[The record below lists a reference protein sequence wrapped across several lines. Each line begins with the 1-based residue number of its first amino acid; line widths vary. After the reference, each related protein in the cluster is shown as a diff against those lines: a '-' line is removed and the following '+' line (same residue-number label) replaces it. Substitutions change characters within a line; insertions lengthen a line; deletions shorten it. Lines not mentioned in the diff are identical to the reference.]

1 MKKRLMSLLLVLTMV
16 LGLLPT
22 GALAAEGAAEISD
35 QIGLAGMTDGSYILT
50 QDITLSEWTAIDF
63 SGTLDGNGHTIT
75 LNGAP
80 LFKELSGT
88 VQNLLLVGEA
98 AADDAAGALALSLN
112 GGTVNNCWS
121 GADVMSY
128 YDSAAGFIGTVV
140 SGTIRN
146 CLFAGSYA
154 DYGIAATAD
163 SGSRI
168 ENCYYPDW
176 LDASDGAFAAK
187 DNEGIRADR
196 YPYAM
201 ANLNSAHEDG
211 LLYWDMDTDG
221 VPKPISSKKPEAN
234 RTELQTLYD
243 EVKDK
248 PNSVPGEDGIS
259 YTEDSW
265 TAFEAART
273 AAQTVLRDENATQ
286 ADIDEA
292 KGRLQAALDGLIPD
306 RTTATAEERAALQ
319 AKIAELP
326 AEKGRYTDASWS
338 AVQAAL
344 KPVESL
350 LKNPAATAAEL
361 TERATALENAMA
373 ALAEIPE
380 PAAVTEPPEGQTW
393 TMSSTAEQLAELS
406 TGGGTGYYKLAND
419 IVDYV
424 GTYDP
429 FGTQIKPFN
438 GVLDG
443 NGFTVTFADGS
454 KYPNPIVD
462 TLGPNGIIQNLGVR
476 GSISNPALVNK
487 LDGKLINCYSWADSH
502 YGGLVGEMRSGSIIA
517 NCYVNQMPGG
527 SSSGGLVYT
536 GSGGHILNSYWPS
549 GEAIGDNENTSIL
562 DSNTAANQK
571 TEEFRTLLNAHRFG
585 GMEWHQSE
593 LGLPWLGEEQDYVE
607 STFYPVVMT
616 DLITGET
623 TTITSA
629 DEMLTTSVFGL
640 PNGNVATLAVQGYE
654 GTVKWDVTSEQTN
667 APIIVYGAGKVWVRD
682 PGTVTVTAV
691 CGDISFFSIGF
702 AR

>member
-1 MKKRLMSLLLVLTMV
+1 M
-16 LGLLPT
+16 
-22 GALAAEGAAEISD
+22 
-35 QIGLAGMTDGSYILT
+35 
-50 QDITLSEWTAIDF
+50 
-63 SGTLDGNGHTIT
+63 
-75 LNGAP
+75 
-80 LFKELSGT
+80 
-88 VQNLLLVGEA
+88 
-98 AADDAAGALALSLN
+98 
-112 GGTVNNCWS
+112 
-121 GADVMSY
+121 
-128 YDSAAGFIGTVV
+128 
-140 SGTIRN
+140 
-146 CLFAGSYA
+146 
-154 DYGIAATAD
+154 
-163 SGSRI
+163 
-168 ENCYYPDW
+168 
-176 LDASDGAFAAK
+176 
-187 DNEGIRADR
+187 
-196 YPYAM
+196 
-201 ANLNSAHEDG
+201 
-211 LLYWDMDTDG
+211 
-221 VPKPISSKKPEAN
+221 
-234 RTELQTLYD
+234 
-243 EVKDK
+243 
-248 PNSVPGEDGIS
+248 
-259 YTEDSW
+259 
-265 TAFEAART
+265 
-273 AAQTVLRDENATQ
+273 
-286 ADIDEA
+286 
-292 KGRLQAALDGLIPD
+292 
-306 RTTATAEERAALQ
+306 
-319 AKIAELP
+319 
-326 AEKGRYTDASWS
+326 
-338 AVQAAL
+338 
-344 KPVESL
+344 
-350 LKNPAATAAEL
+350 KNPAATAAEL

-393 TMSSTAEQLAELS
+393 TMISTAEQLAELS

-429 FGTQIKPFN
+429 FGTQLKPFN

-462 TLGPNGIIQNLGVR
+462 TLGPSGVIQNLGVR

-487 LDGKLINCYSWADSH
+487 LDGKLINCYSWAGSH

-691 CGDISFFSIGF
+691 CGDNTQSFKLKAEVPDFELKLKIDGEDYTGKT
-702 AR
+702 